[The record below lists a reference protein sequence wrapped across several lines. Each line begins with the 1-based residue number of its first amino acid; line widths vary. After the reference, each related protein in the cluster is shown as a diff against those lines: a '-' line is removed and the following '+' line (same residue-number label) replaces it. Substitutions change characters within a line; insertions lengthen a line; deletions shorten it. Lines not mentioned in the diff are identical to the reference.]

1 MCDDGTALPAD
12 LPPPAT
18 AQRKRRQKANLPA
31 APAEPTTVHDVPEV
45 TVKRQKKP
53 QITKPVR
60 HWVKK
65 DTTPGQNTTGSIS
78 NPNQHA
84 QFDLTPTALFEK
96 FFGDDVI
103 QMLVEHTN
111 KYARMD
117 KNKPT
122 FDTSIGEMGLFVA
135 ILFTSGYAPLPRRHL
150 YWEAADDVSNSA
162 ISGAMTRNRFD
173 ELIYFFSYA
182 CHLP

>member
-65 DTTPGQNTTGSIS
+65 DTTPGQNMTGSIS

-96 FFGDDVI
+96 FFGHDVI
-103 QMLVEHTN
+103 QMLVERTN

-135 ILFTSGYAPLPRRHL
+135 ILCLAVICTGRQQ
-150 YWEAADDVSNSA
+150 
-162 ISGAMTRNRFD
+162 MM
-173 ELIYFFSYA
+173 
-182 CHLP
+182 

>member
-1 MCDDGTALPAD
+1 M
-12 LPPPAT
+12 
-18 AQRKRRQKANLPA
+18 
-31 APAEPTTVHDVPEV
+31 
-45 TVKRQKKP
+45 
-53 QITKPVR
+53 
-60 HWVKK
+60 
-65 DTTPGQNTTGSIS
+65 TGSIS

-103 QMLVEHTN
+103 QMLVERTN

-135 ILFTSGYAPLPRRHL
+135 ILCLAVICTGRQQ
-150 YWEAADDVSNSA
+150 
-162 ISGAMTRNRFD
+162 MM
-173 ELIYFFSYA
+173 
-182 CHLP
+182 